1 MFDDDRQD
9 LTVRLA
15 ALQGVVVA
23 VLVTLAV
30 GFWFFQVAQY
40 NKFRELADNNHQRV
54 LPLRAPRGVIFDR
67 DGEAIVENRYS
78 FNISLL
84 RERTGDLARSVARL
98 AAVSGTD
105 EAALWR
111 VIKQHDDKPDYQPIV
126 MIREATVAQVA
137 AVAARRLVQQD
148 M

>member
-78 FNISLL
+78 FNISLV
-84 RERTGDLARSVARL
+84 RERTARWRGWLRSVVPTRQR
-98 AAVSGTD
+98 SGGSSNSTMTN
-105 EAALWR
+105 R
-111 VIKQHDDKPDYQPIV
+111 IISQSS
-126 MIREATVAQVA
+126 
-137 AVAARRLVQQD
+137 
-148 M
+148 